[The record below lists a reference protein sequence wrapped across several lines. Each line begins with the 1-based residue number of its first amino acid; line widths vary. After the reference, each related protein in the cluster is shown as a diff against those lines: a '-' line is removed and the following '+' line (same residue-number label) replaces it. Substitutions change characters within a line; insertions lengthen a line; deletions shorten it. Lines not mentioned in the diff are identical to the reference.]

1 MFKLYA
7 QAAIYSP
14 PPFKYAEYDFVVPE
28 LPSSVREKTV
38 KINSK
43 HCDQY
48 HRLTNWQNSIAAVVH
63 PNYIQ
68 TLSLSMQLDMMVS
81 NPFPFKPMGLVHVA
95 NQIDVQFLPEQDT
108 SLELRTSFGKVFY
121 HRRGWL
127 FEVLTSAEVDNE
139 QAILGT
145 SYYLARRRHSPEANK
160 HFQSEAKKAGHGLPS
175 WIDEIVQDTLN
186 GEDEVTSCMSAVS
199 ESLMFSDDIGRRYA
213 KVSGDYNPIHLYPY
227 TAKLLGF
234 KKAIAHGMYSKALS
248 VSKVAQ
254 HTQFYKR
261 SCCVKCVFML
271 PITLPLNTELLIQGP
286 QVKFGAD
293 IALDEHI
300 AFTLLSKLSSQASSK
315 LSANK
320 RNKSRIHLVGTIEA
334 LT

>member
-14 PPFKYAEYDFVVPE
+14 PPFKYPEHDFVIPK
-28 LPSSVREKTV
+28 LPSGAREKTV

-48 HRLTNWQNSIAAVVH
+48 HRLTKWQNGIAAIVH
-63 PNYIQ
+63 PNYVQ

-95 NQIDVQFLPEQDT
+95 NKIDVHFLPEQNA
-108 SLELRTSFGKVFY
+108 SLKLKTAFGKVFY

-127 FEVLTSAEVDNE
+127 FEVQTSAEVDQV
-139 QAILGT
+139 QAIMGT
-145 SYYLARRRHSPEANK
+145 SYYLARRRHSSEANK
-160 HFQSEAKKAGHGLPS
+160 HFQSEAKKAGQGLPS
-175 WIDEIVQDTLN
+175 WIDDIVQDALE

-199 ESLMFSDDIGRRYA
+199 ESLVFSDDIGRKYA

-234 KKAIAHGMYSKALS
+234 KKAIAHGMYSKALA

-261 SCCVKCVFML
+261 SCSIKCVFML
-271 PITLPLNTELLIQGP
+271 PIMLPLNTELLIQGP
-286 QVKFGAD
+286 QGKFGAD
-293 IALDEHI
+293 VESNEHFDF
-300 AFTLLSKLSSQASSK
+300 ALSSTPSSK
-315 LSANK
+315 PSANK
-320 RNKSRIHLVGTIEA
+320 RNKSRIHLVGSIEA
-334 LT
+334 LN